1 MDDLDAYGL
10 IKKRKYLTDRIN
22 TGLAGFQ
29 DKGLDR
35 GLYGEILGMMFDLG
49 VLLKEYE
56 ENVRLLKDLAW
67 LAWSFSTTWYG
78 LGLEN
83 CLKVW
88 RDLQN
93 DIERHEELMVAK
105 EGEDDFYAG
114 D

>member
-10 IKKRKYLTDRIN
+10 IEKRKYLTDRIN
-22 TGLAGFQ
+22 DGLAKFQ
-29 DKGLDR
+29 DKGFDKE
-35 GLYGEILGMMFDLG
+35 LYGEILGWMFDLG

-67 LAWSFSTTWYG
+67 LVWSFSTTWYG

-88 RDLQN
+88 RNLQN
-93 DIERHEELMVAK
+93 DIERHEKIK
-105 EGEDDFYAG
+105 EAMEQWHD
-114 D
+114 